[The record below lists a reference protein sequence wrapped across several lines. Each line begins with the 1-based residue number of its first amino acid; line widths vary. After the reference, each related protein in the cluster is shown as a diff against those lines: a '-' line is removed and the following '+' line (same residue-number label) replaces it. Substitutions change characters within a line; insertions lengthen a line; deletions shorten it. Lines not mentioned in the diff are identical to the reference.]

1 MAKSQ
6 KKLGFIKEKIYI
18 DNNIESSCN
27 QPISPHMAYFQKK
40 TGIIHHAPSQ
50 KYEKLKY

>member
-6 KKLGFIKEKIYI
+6 KNLGLIMEKKYIK
-18 DNNIESSCN
+18 NNIESSCN

-40 TGIIHHAPSQ
+40 TIIHQALSQ